1 MYSYANR
8 FCDGFSAIGRYPLGG
23 SILFLLGII
32 LIAVLVF
39 AVLRKGGVVR
49 KTDSESPLE
58 LLQKR
63 FVNGEI
69 SQEEYLE
76 KKDVLKG

>member
-1 MYSYANR
+1 M
-8 FCDGFSAIGRYPLGG
+8 FVF
-23 SILFLLGII
+23 GII
-32 LIAVLVF
+32 LITVLAFLVI
-39 AVLRKGGVVR
+39 RKNGVTG

-76 KKDVLKG
+76 KKDAFKK